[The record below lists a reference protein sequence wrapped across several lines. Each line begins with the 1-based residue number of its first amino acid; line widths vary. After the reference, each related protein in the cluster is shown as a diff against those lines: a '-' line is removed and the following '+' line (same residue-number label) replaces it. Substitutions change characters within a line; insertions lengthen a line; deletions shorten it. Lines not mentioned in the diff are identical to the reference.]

1 MNEIVTVLPEA
12 TMAGL
17 ACLVLLVEVFRG
29 ADNRAATFWAAAMS
43 VMVVLAELAMWFPQS
58 TTLAFHGT
66 YRVDIMAAVLK
77 AFLMVIVLLSFFY
90 ARDYFERRGR
100 EVQEFY
106 ILGLFATLGM
116 MVLISAH
123 NLLTVY
129 LGLELL
135 SLAMYAMVAMDRDS
149 ASASEA
155 AMKYF
160 VLGALASGML
170 LYGMSMIYGVSGTLD
185 LGTLATQVA
194 GGNSHLL
201 YTFGLVFVLIGI
213 AFKLGVV
220 PFHMWVPDVY
230 QGAPTPVTLFIGSAP
245 KLAAFAMAVRV
256 LTDGLGG
263 LVGEWQTMLVL
274 LSVAS
279 MAVGNVVAI
288 AQTNLKRMLAYSTIS
303 HMGFLL
309 LGLLSART
317 SGYAASM
324 FYVITYAVMSM
335 GAFGAIVLLSSANS
349 ESDRLQ
355 DFAGLA
361 KRSPWLAFLML
372 IVIFSLAGVP
382 PFAGFWAKWFVLK
395 EVVAAGY
402 SWLAIVAVVFSLIG
416 AYYYLRIIK
425 LMYFDAPD
433 AAAEPI
439 SAGDDVRLVFS
450 VNSLSILLLGLL
462 PGTLMSV
469 CLAAMLAYAS

>member
-1 MNEIVTVLPEA
+1 MNEIFTVLPEA
-12 TMAGL
+12 TLAAL
-17 ACLVLLVEVFRG
+17 ACLVLLVEVFR
-29 ADNRAATFWAAAMS
+29 APANRTLTFWAAALS
-43 VMVVLAELAMWFPQS
+43 VIVVLAELAAWFPDG
-58 TTLAFHGT
+58 TTSVFHGT
-66 YRVDIMAAVLK
+66 YRADVMASVLK

-100 EVQEFY
+100 YLPEFY

-135 SLAMYAMVAMDRDS
+135 SLSMYAMVAMDRDS
-149 ASASEA
+149 PTASEA

-170 LYGMSMIYGVSGTLD
+170 LYGMSILYGVSGTLD
-185 LGTLATQVA
+185 LTELASQVSS
-194 GGNSHLL
+194 GKSHLL
-201 YTFGLVFVLIGI
+201 YTFGLVFVLIGL

-230 QGAPTPVTLFIGSAP
+230 HGAPTPVTLFIGSAP
-245 KLAAFAMAVRV
+245 KLAAFAMAIR
-256 LTDGLGG
+256 LLADGLGS
-263 LVGEWQTMLVL
+263 LASEWQMMLVL

-279 MAVGNVVAI
+279 MAIGNLVAI
-288 AQTNLKRMLAYSTIS
+288 AQTNMKRMLAYSTIS

-309 LGLLSART
+309 LGLLSAQT
-317 SGYAASM
+317 AGYAASM
-324 FYVITYAVMSM
+324 FYVIVYAVTSM
-335 GAFGAIVLLSSANS
+335 GAFGSLIVLSSRDC
-349 ESDRLQ
+349 ESDRLA
-355 DFAGLA
+355 DFAGLS
-361 KRSPWLAFLML
+361 KRNPWIAFLML
-372 IVIFSLAGVP
+372 IIIFSLAGVP

-416 AYYYLRIIK
+416 AYYYLRVIK
-425 LMYFDAPD
+425 LMYFDEPDSDAP
-433 AAAEPI
+433 PI
-439 SAGDDVRLVFS
+439 TAGDDVRMVFA
-450 VNSLSILLLGLL
+450 VNGLTILLLGLL
-462 PGTLMSV
+462 PGILMSV
-469 CLAAMLAYAS
+469 CLAAMSSYGI